1 MNRTDFTRNLKQW
14 VLPKRLIIKQN
25 LLAYGFLAVP
35 LLLLSIFTF
44 YPIIQGIYISFLN
57 YQVLKNPTLGGP
69 IAFITAFMHNLGQGW
84 PDSLWNI
91 GLFLLSLILFAATI
105 IKQASKKIILLA
117 AAVLFIIN
125 IIPLRPVLTKTF
137 QDINYVLE
145 EDRIISNGM
154 VPDYIDMLK
163 GQYGKDA
170 CIIKETVNPDETR
183 VYVKR
188 SIWVGLDNYDK
199 ILPNQEYTDFVKNN
213 FWYVLLL
220 FSPVLGFIFIYLLAG
235 QRKRNRTLD
244 LGLKTITLSLLLVLL
259 VISWPRVFN
268 GTTWQFYDAL
278 RNSLKYLLVVIPI
291 QIASILLAI
300 LVNQKIKGV
309 TFFRMLYYIPVIT
322 GVVIIGYCW
331 KFIFQPN
338 GLLDA
343 LLKMTHLVKQPIS
356 WLGDPHIAL
365 FSIMFVTFWRGLGY
379 YMVLY
384 MAGLQDISQELLE
397 AAKIDGASTSQLI
410 TRIYLPLLRSTI
422 LVCTVLSTMAA
433 LRVFEE
439 IFVLS
444 GGSAATTPMNGT
456 ITMVYL
462 IYDRAFGL
470 IGGLQFSYSAGLA
483 VILSIVIALFTLLNF
498 RLERRFER

>member
-1 MNRTDFTRNLKQW
+1 MNLVDLKNKLSKLGLSQNRQ
-14 VLPKRLIIKQN
+14 LKQN
-25 LLAYGFLAVP
+25 LIAYGFLAIP
-35 LLLLSIFTF
+35 LLLLAMFTF
-44 YPIIQGIYISFLN
+44 YPILQGVYISFMD
-57 YQVLKNPTLGGP
+57 YPVLKNPTLGGP
-69 IAFITAFMHNLGQGW
+69 IAFMTAFIRNLSQGTNV
-84 PDSLWNI
+84 LWSI
-91 GLFLLSLILFAATI
+91 GLFLLSLILLIAMV
-105 IKQASKKIILLA
+105 IKRVSRKIIFLLVI
-117 AAVLFIIN
+117 VLFIVN
-125 IIPLRPVLTKTF
+125 LIPLRQVLTKTF

-145 EDRIISNGM
+145 EDRTIANDM
-154 VPDYIDMLK
+154 VPAYVEMLK
-163 GQYGKDA
+163 GQFGKQA
-170 CIIKETVNPDETR
+170 LIVKKAVNKDETR

-188 SIWVGLDNYDK
+188 SIWVGWGNYQK
-199 ILPNQEYTDFVKNN
+199 ILPNQEYTDFVKRNP
-213 FWYVLLL
+213 WYVLLL
-220 FSPVLGFIFIYLLAG
+220 LSPVLGFILIYVLTG
-235 QRKRNRTLD
+235 PRRRNRTLD
-244 LGLKTITLSLLLVLL
+244 VSLKTITLSLVFILLI
-259 VISWPRVFN
+259 ISWPRVFN

-278 RNSLKYLLVVIPI
+278 QNSLKYLLVVIPL
-291 QIASILLAI
+291 QIASVLLAI

-322 GVVIIGYCW
+322 GVVLIGYCW

-343 LLKMTHLVKQPIS
+343 IMKMTHLVKEPIA

-384 MAGLQDISQELLE
+384 LAGLQDISQELLE
-397 AAKIDGASTSQLI
+397 AARIDGASTSQLI
-410 TRIYLPLLRSTI
+410 TKIYVPLLRPII

-483 VILSIVIALFTLLNF
+483 VILSIFIALVTALNF
-498 RLERRFER
+498 RLERGLQR